1 MGTSWLKSETTG
13 SIVYVGHMKVN
24 GLMVA
29 MTSCDRM
36 DAPVSISYPPSYD
49 SWMEDTRT
57 RGAWRMEQ

>member
-29 MTSCDRM
+29 MTSCDWM
-36 DAPVSISYPPSYD
+36 DAPVSISYPLSYD
-49 SWMEDTRT
+49 LDGRH
-57 RGAWRMEQ
+57 